1 MSDVCGLSA
10 SVDVFICRFVRIN
23 RTNACELNVHRSALQ
38 VAAETIAQYG
48 AEDAVARLVALSLG
62 YASKIPR
69 VRPLSAPPLL
79 RAHVRNTCAPASPPT
94 EVNGSHACHAAPTL
108 CWLAFEAEPHRPLV
122 VDACQRVRYPA
133 HRSPC
138 FPCLQSV
145 SVISGRTG
153 FKCVTVRVEP
163 GIGSIRNGT
172 SPVAVI
178 KALETLYV
186 CPTLTMLPV
195 LKSVP
200 LCATHTLSLN
210 CR

>member
-1 MSDVCGLSA
+1 MLAAGVCVVMLLHAPMLLMETLLMSFRIAFLVQVTSDVCGLSA

-108 CWLAFEAEPHRPLV
+108 CWRSKPSRTDHWWSMHASVCVIQRIDRHAFRVAE
-122 VDACQRVRYPA
+122 RVGHFGAYG
-133 HRSPC
+133 
-138 FPCLQSV
+138 L
-145 SVISGRTG
+145 
-153 FKCVTVRVEP
+153 
-163 GIGSIRNGT
+163 
-172 SPVAVI
+172 
-178 KALETLYV
+178 
-186 CPTLTMLPV
+186 
-195 LKSVP
+195 
-200 LCATHTLSLN
+200 
-210 CR
+210 

>member
-1 MSDVCGLSA
+1 MLAAGVCVVVLLHAPMLLMETLLMSFRIAFLVQVTSDVCGLSA

-94 EVNGSHACHAAPTL
+94 EVQRFARMSRRTDSV
-108 CWLAFEAEPHRPLV
+108 LAFEAEPHRPLV

-138 FPCLQSV
+138 FPCCRACRSFR
-145 SVISGRTG
+145 G
-153 FKCVTVRVEP
+153 VR
-163 GIGSIRNGT
+163 
-172 SPVAVI
+172 
-178 KALETLYV
+178 AL
-186 CPTLTMLPV
+186 
-195 LKSVP
+195 S
-200 LCATHTLSLN
+200 A
-210 CR
+210 